1 MFSSEDV
8 LESHTFPVFMGTGT
22 VSRRL
27 GDVRFAPSIS
37 SSSPRPLVWKPAWFI
52 SSCRRRT
59 TQESDLAVNS
69 RPPSLEV
76 STSFAHSV
84 ALSFLSC
91 QKKCQP
97 SDGGRFWQNP
107 PQTTIAY
114 APPPDQKKKKK
125 VTVLFPSTFP
135 INSVSSFD
143 YLLIQKGRVC
153 GALRIAEYWS
163 SNYRGRKES
172 GASEQN
178 SRGICAFSQCRCQN
192 WSHKQSYWCY
202 ESFNSEKHT
211 FR

>member
-1 MFSSEDV
+1 MFSSKDV

-27 GDVRFAPSIS
+27 DDVRFAPSIS

-91 QKKCQP
+91 QKSVNPVTEADSDKTPPKPP
-97 SDGGRFWQNP
+97 SPTRP
-107 PQTTIAY
+107 PR
-114 APPPDQKKKKK
+114 PKKKKGNGPFSEHFSDK
-125 VTVLFPSTFP
+125 QRLLVRLSSHSERSRLRGVAYRRVLKFKLSG
-135 INSVSSFD
+135 
-143 YLLIQKGRVC
+143 QEGKW
-153 GALRIAEYWS
+153 RIRA
-163 SNYRGRKES
+163 
-172 GASEQN
+172 
-178 SRGICAFSQCRCQN
+178 
-192 WSHKQSYWCY
+192 KQPRNPR
-202 ESFNSEKHT
+202 F
-211 FR
+211 